1 MTSPYGPPPAR
12 SPWSAPIVL
21 ASIAIG
27 SVLLAASIVVGLMV
41 IKPSNDHNTGTPTT
55 TTVTQTTTDSSESTD
70 PTTTSTTITTTTTR
84 PPGGAGFKQ
93 PSVANTDPHGFTD
106 GGPRCQVQADP
117 VMMVVVTDRSQAIIC
132 QSAATGREYYVGK
145 SDVSDGA
152 PVTVQTAGR
161 QDAGWAATAP
171 DGTQYLMSPSGFVVI
186 TKEGQSYPDT
196 VQDYWS
202 Q

>member
-1 MTSPYGPPPAR
+1 MTAPAR

-27 SVLLAASIVVGLMV
+27 ALILAASIVVGLVV
-41 IKPSNDHNTGTPTT
+41 IKPSHHQSNNVTPPLT
-55 TTVTQTTTDSSESTD
+55 TTVTTD
-70 PTTTSTTITTTTTR
+70 PSTLSTTTTTTNASRSR
-84 PPGGAGFKQ
+84 PADTADFRQ
-93 PSVANTDPHGFTD
+93 PSVPNSDPHGFTD
-106 GGPRCQVQADP
+106 GGPRCQVSADP

-132 QSAATGREYYVGK
+132 QSAATGREYYVGQ
-145 SDVSDGA
+145 SDVSDGT
-152 PVTVQTAGR
+152 PVTVQSADR
-161 QDAGWAATAP
+161 QDDGWAATAP
-171 DGTQYLMSPSGFVVI
+171 DGTQYLMSPNGFVVI